1 MPKIWF
7 ASKIPP
13 LTIQPTD
20 QFLLVQRKR
29 TTTFFSKSESQRET
43 SSLELTLP
51 GKNLTDDGFRE
62 VVTALEDI
70 LTSRD
75 GTSCSRL
82 EELYLSGNSLTTK
95 SLPLLARIIR
105 LASYDLK
112 ELNVSENCITATTNK
127 ELQDWEEFLESF
139 RNCVAVRRI
148 DLSRNKLSSPRVFEV
163 LARVYSKHPSV
174 DLTES
179 DVGPDLNS
187 EQQDKPSE
195 VPRRRKRALSVEIAD
210 PRSPDAS
217 SRVSSSNL
225 DLSQPRTLKRRCGLR
240 AVPYLIFNNC
250 SMTDSGAL
258 HLSYVLAHHYYPE
271 QLMCQL
277 KPGPVATQLGEYN
290 HRTHCWGLV
299 YVPNEGLTDAGVK
312 LLALAENA
320 RKQLNNSFAT
330 PEDTS
335 EASKDSRL
343 MVDPRQAT
351 PNQR

>member
-1 MPKIWF
+1 M
-7 ASKIPP
+7 
-13 LTIQPTD
+13 
-20 QFLLVQRKR
+20 
-29 TTTFFSKSESQRET
+29 
-43 SSLELTLP
+43 
-51 GKNLTDDGFRE
+51 
-62 VVTALEDI
+62 TALEDI

-112 ELNVSENCITATTNK
+112 ELNLSENCITATTNE
-127 ELQDWEEFLESF
+127 ELQDWEKFLESF
-139 RNCVAVRRI
+139 RNCMVVRRI

-174 DLTES
+174 DVTEL
-179 DVGPDLNS
+179 DVGPDLNF

-195 VPRRRKRALSVEIAD
+195 VSGRRKRALSMEIAD

-225 DLSQPRTLKRRCGLR
+225 DLSQSRTLNRRCGLR
-240 AVPYLIFNNC
+240 AVPYLILNNC

-277 KPGPVATQLGEYN
+277 KPGPIATQLGEYN

-312 LLALAENA
+312 LLALAEDA

-330 PEDTS
+330 PEDAS
-335 EASKDSRL
+335 EVSKDSWL
-343 MVDPRQAT
+343 MVDPKQAT